1 MSKIIGIDLGTTN
14 SAVAIM
20 EGGEPKIIENIEG
33 ARTTPSIVAVS
44 KTGERLV
51 GLLAKRQAVTN
62 PKNTIF
68 GIKRFIGHTFD
79 DPAVQKDRAAV
90 PYDVHKSGNG
100 GVEVKMGDKNNRP
113 EEISAMILQKIKSDV
128 EAKLGEKITEAII
141 TVPAYFN
148 DSQRQATKDAGKI
161 AGLDVKRII
170 NEPTAA
176 ALAYGFNKKKNEKIV
191 VFDFGGGTFDI
202 SVLEVGDDVV
212 EVKSTDGD
220 SHLGGKDID
229 QKIINWLADEFKK
242 ENGIDL
248 RKDTLALQRLDESAE
263 KAKIE
268 LSTALESE
276 INIPFITSDAAG
288 PKHLLVK
295 MNRAKLESLTQ
306 EFIDR
311 AMEIT
316 KRAMSASPFKINEIH
331 EVILVGGQTRMPAIV
346 KAVKDYFGKEPNK
359 TINPDEVVALG
370 AAIQG
375 GIIKGD
381 VKDIL
386 LLDVIPLSL
395 GIETMGGIATKLIEK
410 NTTIPTSRSQIFST
424 AADNQTSVEINIV
437 QGERSMA
444 KDNKNLGRFIL
455 DGIPP
460 SPRGMPQVEVS
471 FDVDANGILNVKAK
485 EKTSGKEQSI
495 RIEARSGLSKEDI
508 EKMTKDAEMHSDE
521 DKKKREEID
530 VKNTAEQMVYTAEK
544 SLKDNKEKLP
554 ADLVK
559 EIEDKIAEVNKT
571 KNETPI
577 DNLKKATEE
586 LSSSMQ
592 KIGETMAKNQ
602 QQTQGNAGT
611 GEGNK
616 TDGAKD
622 AEFREGGEGE
632 QPKP

>member
-1 MSKIIGIDLGTTN
+1 
-14 SAVAIM
+14 
-20 EGGEPKIIENIEG
+20 
-33 ARTTPSIVAVS
+33 
-44 KTGERLV
+44 
-51 GLLAKRQAVTN
+51 
-62 PKNTIF
+62 
-68 GIKRFIGHTFD
+68 
-79 DPAVQKDRAAV
+79 
-90 PYDVHKSGNG
+90 
-100 GVEVKMGDKNNRP
+100 
-113 EEISAMILQKIKSDV
+113 
-128 EAKLGEKITEAII
+128 
-141 TVPAYFN
+141 
-148 DSQRQATKDAGKI
+148 
-161 AGLDVKRII
+161 
-170 NEPTAA
+170 
-176 ALAYGFNKKKNEKIV
+176 
-191 VFDFGGGTFDI
+191 
-202 SVLEVGDDVV
+202 
-212 EVKSTDGD
+212 
-220 SHLGGKDID
+220 
-229 QKIINWLADEFKK
+229 
-242 ENGIDL
+242 
-248 RKDTLALQRLDESAE
+248 
-263 KAKIE
+263 
-268 LSTALESE
+268 
-276 INIPFITSDAAG
+276 
-288 PKHLLVK
+288 
-295 MNRAKLESLTQ
+295 LT
-306 EFIDR
+306 
-311 AMEIT
+311 
-316 KRAMSASPFKINEIH
+316 ASPFKINEIH

-460 SPRGMPQVEVS
+460 SPRGMPQVEVV

-508 EKMTKDAEMHSDE
+508 EKMTKDAETHSDE

-559 EIEDKIAEVNKT
+559 EIEDKIAEINKA
-571 KNETPI
+571 KNETSI

-602 QQTQGNAGT
+602 QQGQQAGGTQG
-611 GEGNK
+611 ENK
-616 TDGAKD
+616 TEGETKD
-622 AEFREGGEGE
+622 AEFREGGEEE
-632 QPKP
+632 QPKS

>member
-1 MSKIIGIDLGTTN
+1 
-14 SAVAIM
+14 M

-90 PYDVHKSGNG
+90 PYDVHKSENG

-276 INIPFITSDAAG
+276 INIPFITSDATG

-311 AMEIT
+311 AMEIA

-460 SPRGMPQVEVS
+460 SPRGMPQVEVV

-508 EKMTKDAEMHSDE
+508 EKMTKDAETHSDE

-559 EIEDKIAEVNKT
+559 EIEDKIAEINKA
-571 KNETPI
+571 KNETSI

-602 QQTQGNAGT
+602 QQGQQAGGTQG
-611 GEGNK
+611 ENK
-616 TDGAKD
+616 TEGETKD
-622 AEFREGGEGE
+622 AEFREGGEEE
-632 QPKP
+632 QPKS